1 MSLFVFRATL
11 AHTLPPT
18 VAEMTADHP
27 LSAILFPIDKR
38 LPTERET
45 ERVAYALSLSVF
57 SSASRRSKNPAA
69 NPRQTI
75 PDPRRPHPTAKPQ
88 PPNPPPPR
96 AHQTPLV

>member
-57 SSASRRSKNPAA
+57 SSATRRSKNPAA

-75 PDPRRPHPTAKPQ
+75 ADPRRPYPTARHQ
-88 PPNPPPPR
+88 PPNPAPAPAQQPPM
-96 AHQTPLV
+96 A